1 VGQEDSGPGG
11 LDQRH
16 GLELPRMELRTEFL
30 YRAHIDVESFYEVG
44 QTFRGQRTIV
54 RVKGGWFEGPRMRGE
69 ILPGT
74 GDWFLVRPG
83 GVAEGDVRN
92 TYRTHDGHV
101 IYVSYRGILN
111 IPPQVWERLRGGED
125 VPYTEYYLRGQ
136 PMYETAVDSPYAWLN
151 DILAVS
157 VGKQE
162 AMGVTYDV
170 YQVL

>member
-1 VGQEDSGPGG
+1 
-11 LDQRH
+11 
-16 GLELPRMELRTEFL
+16 MELRTEFL